1 MTAKGFFD
9 QSKMVVKQLSAR
21 EEDALLSVNHLSL
34 SLSLSHTYT
43 HLVPSLSLSYTH
55 YVYLGHILSLSLT
68 FSLSVH
74 TVSPIAKLN

>member
-9 QSKMVVKQLSAR
+9 QSKMIVKQLSAR
-21 EEDALLSVNHLSL
+21 QEDALLSVNHLSLSL

-55 YVYLGHILSLSLT
+55 YLGRILSLSLT